1 MNNNYKE
8 TVLVVDDEVDIL
20 EAIERTLKLESIDT
34 ICFSDSE
41 EAFAE
46 LRRNSYKTVITDIQM
61 PNLSGTE
68 LIKMIKS
75 LSQLCEV
82 IVITGHTD
90 INYLIKC
97 FEAGCTD
104 YFKKPLHDTDAFVKS
119 IQFLIQKHQRWLSK
133 DGLL

>member
-1 MNNNYKE
+1 MNSKYSE

-20 EAIERTLKLESIDT
+20 EAIEKTLKLESIDT

-41 EAFAE
+41 EAFGE
-46 LRRNSYKTVITDIQM
+46 LRRNSYKTVITDIRM
-61 PNLSGTE
+61 PKLSGTE

-75 LSQLCEV
+75 ISPLCE
-82 IVITGHTD
+82 IVVVTGYTD
-90 INYLIKC
+90 IDYLIKC

-104 YFKKPLHDTDAFVKS
+104 YFKKPLHDTEAFIQS
-119 IQFLIQKHQRWLSK
+119 IQFLINKHRRWLSK

>member
-1 MNNNYKE
+1 MNAKYRE
-8 TVLVVDDEVDIL
+8 TVLIVDDEVDIL
-20 EAIERTLKLESIDT
+20 EGLEKTLSLESINT
-34 ICFSDSE
+34 ICFSNSE

-46 LRRNSYKTVITDIQM
+46 LRLNSYKTVITDIQM
-61 PNLSGTE
+61 PKLSGTE

-75 LSQLCEV
+75 LSPLCE
-82 IVITGHTD
+82 IVVLTGHTD

-104 YFKKPLHDTDAFVKS
+104 YFKKPLHDTDAFVQS
-119 IQFLIQKHQRWLSK
+119 IQFLLQKHQRWLSK

>member
-75 LSQLCEV
+75 LTPLCEV
-82 IVITGHTD
+82 IVITGQTD
-90 INYLIKC
+90 IDYLIKC
-97 FEAGCTD
+97 VEDGCTD
-104 YFKKPLHDTDAFVKS
+104 YFTKPHLDTDAFVM
-119 IQFLIQKHQRWLSK
+119 
-133 DGLL
+133 